1 MFFYYVINCIKKKKK
16 ALKTKQ
22 NLQIVYFQN
31 TFLNTVIL
39 LSFEI
44 FKLEIMELL
53 KLPSILLAKVS
64 LKM

>member
-1 MFFYYVINCIKKKKK
+1 M
-16 ALKTKQ
+16 KQ

-64 LKM
+64 LKMWGT